1 MAGDPPTQLIEQG
14 ELRMLVEATREQ
26 SELAHV
32 IRRPRAT
39 ISPPV
44 ATATNPSAFRGI
56 LWVVLFAWL
65 AREVVHFF
73 Q

>member
-14 ELRMLVEATREQ
+14 ELRMLVEATRVNTDR
-26 SELAHV
+26 AHV
-32 IRRPRAT
+32 IRRARGT
-39 ISPPV
+39 V
-44 ATATNPSAFRGI
+44 APNFREPSALRGL
-56 LWVVLFAWL
+56 LWVVIFAWL